1 MFPRDPGVLGVS
13 HPIPLDPLLTLVNLS
28 GKVVFMPDVKKGIAR
43 IEVPTGSRT
52 GKGVSAPEQ
61 EPAAVAPEE
70 RGVHALVSQPAKRD
84 SLIVP
89 LVGLVLAFSV
99 VGLIVQMLIA
109 FG

>member
-1 MFPRDPGVLGVS
+1 M
-13 HPIPLDPLLTLVNLS
+13 PLDPLLTLVDLS

-43 IEVPTGSRT
+43 IEVPTGSRP

-70 RGVHALVSQPAKRD
+70 RGVHALVSQPAVAKRD
-84 SLIVP
+84 PLIVP
-89 LVGLVLAFSV
+89 LAGLVLAFSV
-99 VGLIVQMLIA
+99 VGLIVQLLIA